1 MRNEPRQRRQSSSRG
16 ASDAQDAHPVF
27 GGTCTAVIG
36 SMTQALR
43 AQNLLADAAIRT
55 TVTKI
60 SSSEARGGC
69 AYGVDFPCT
78 QMSNAQTVLN
88 GAGIRVR
95 EFLRG

>member
-43 AQNLLADAAIRT
+43 AQNLLADAAIRS

-60 SSSEARGGC
+60 SSSETRGGC
-69 AYGVDFPCT
+69 AYGVDYPCT
-78 QMSNAQTVLN
+78 QAANVRTVLES
-88 GAGIRVR
+88 AGLRVR
-95 EFLRG
+95 QYLQG